1 MGRLD
6 FLAEL
11 GIEAENAGGY
21 ATEWCG
27 AGGLLESVAP
37 ADESVI
43 ASVRQCDAGDYE
55 TIMANATRAFACWRL
70 EPAPARGEV
79 VRQLGNELRRH
90 KVALGKLIA
99 WEMGKIQA
107 EGEGE
112 VQEMI
117 DIADFAVGLSR
128 QLYGKTM
135 HSERPRHRMYEQ
147 WHPLGIVGVITAF
160 NFPGAVWA
168 WNAMI
173 AAVCGDVMVWKPS
186 SKTPLT
192 AIAIQHI
199 VNRVLEPLE
208 WNGVMSLLVGSSRD
222 VGELL
227 IHDRRVPLVSATG
240 SCNMG
245 RKVGE
250 AVAKRLGRS
259 LLELGGVMT
268 LQATARARQ
277 AAGLAVTAPQV
288 AGKMLYENILGY
300 YGDTLSDIHEHG
312 YAVVASETIEPYG
325 NAIMKQFSS
334 ERETWTE
341 KLFRGSAR
349 GLRRVFRMQTSK

>member
-55 TIMANATRAFACWRL
+55 TIMANATRAFACWQL

-147 WHPLGIVGVITAF
+147 WHQI
-160 NFPGAVWA
+160 
-168 WNAMI
+168 
-173 AAVCGDVMVWKPS
+173 
-186 SKTPLT
+186 
-192 AIAIQHI
+192 
-199 VNRVLEPLE
+199 
-208 WNGVMSLLVGSSRD
+208 
-222 VGELL
+222 
-227 IHDRRVPLVSATG
+227 
-240 SCNMG
+240 G
-245 RKVGE
+245 RAHV
-250 AVAKRLGRS
+250 
-259 LLELGGVMT
+259 
-268 LQATARARQ
+268 
-277 AAGLAVTAPQV
+277 
-288 AGKMLYENILGY
+288 
-300 YGDTLSDIHEHG
+300 
-312 YAVVASETIEPYG
+312 
-325 NAIMKQFSS
+325 
-334 ERETWTE
+334 
-341 KLFRGSAR
+341 
-349 GLRRVFRMQTSK
+349 